1 MQHYHYNNLKS
12 DKLVSIMIP
21 TYNQENYIEA
31 TILSALE
38 QTYQNIEIII
48 SDDCSTDRT
57 GEIAQ
62 KYCSDKVKYYRN
74 DSNKGR
80 VANYRLTLYERV
92 LGDYVVN
99 LDGDDVFVDKNFI
112 IDAINLF
119 KVFNEE
125 PVCLIASR
133 QRNDAIKTK
142 HNIETEYLRISG
154 IDYVTNIQDKYIF
167 SHLTTIYD
175 RKLAKNLNFYSK
187 NIISSDMESILRLA
201 LTGDVIV
208 TQRVAGQWNRTKNN
222 ASRNAELLESL
233 ENHIWIDSVYEEL
246 KKLIS
251 IKEYTNWKSRVEIK
265 WCLPIVYQHVIL
277 GRFRIQSIYKIFQ
290 EGHLLLMFRCVYL
303 LLKDKIQSF
312 INKKNV

>member
-1 MQHYHYNNLKS
+1 MANSQTYSVKGSRNSTYTIELVVTEDSVDIASNSSVVSWNFVLKS
-12 DKLVSIMIP
+12 T
-21 TYNQENYIEA
+21 TYYF
-31 TILSALE
+31 SAIGM
-38 QTYQNIEIII
+38 TAI
-48 SDDCSTDRT
+48 
-57 GEIAQ
+57 
-62 KYCSDKVKYYRN
+62 
-74 DSNKGR
+74 
-80 VANYRLTLYERV
+80 
-92 LGDYVVN
+92 VN

-251 IKEYTNWKSRVEIK
+251 IKEHTNWKSRVEIK